1 MPRAPDVIAGVRPV
15 DEKKGRG
22 QRKKS
27 ILGVEG
33 LRGLRVW
40 VDVLDSSAGTAALP
54 EVKKYRLS

>member
-33 LRGLRVW
+33 VEGVEGL
-40 VDVLDSSAGTAALP
+40 G
-54 EVKKYRLS
+54 

>member
-1 MPRAPDVIAGVRPV
+1 MKRREEKRGRQEGLATRGLPRAPDVIAGVRPV

-33 LRGLRVW
+33 VEGL
-40 VDVLDSSAGTAALP
+40 G
-54 EVKKYRLS
+54 

>member
-22 QRKKS
+22 QRKKFS
-27 ILGVEG
+27 SWRG
-33 LRGLRVW
+33 LRRLRVW

-54 EVKKYRLS
+54 SPRSKKNI

>member
-1 MPRAPDVIAGVRPV
+1 MKRREEKKTGGACHQGLAGVRPV

-33 LRGLRVW
+33 V
-40 VDVLDSSAGTAALP
+40 
-54 EVKKYRLS
+54 

>member
-1 MPRAPDVIAGVRPV
+1 MPRAPDVFGGVRPV

-27 ILGVEG
+27 ILGVRG

-54 EVKKYRLS
+54 SPRSKKI

>member
-1 MPRAPDVIAGVRPV
+1 MKRREEKRRRQEGLATRGLPRAPDVIAGVRPV

-33 LRGLRVW
+33 VEGVEGL
-40 VDVLDSSAGTAALP
+40 G
-54 EVKKYRLS
+54 